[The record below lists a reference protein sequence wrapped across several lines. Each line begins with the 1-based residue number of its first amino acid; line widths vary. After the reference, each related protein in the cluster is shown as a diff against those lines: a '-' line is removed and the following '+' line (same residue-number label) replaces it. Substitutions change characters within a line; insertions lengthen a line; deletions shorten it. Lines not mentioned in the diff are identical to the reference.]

1 MSHTIHR
8 AGNKGRAGCGCL
20 LVILVIVMVVAGL
33 GFHPVSLKYTARYF
47 KYEDRIFPA
56 DSILV
61 PGFTEDKAGELYV
74 DAFREYFA
82 GNAKVIYIEG
92 ARMLGKD
99 NADTVRRMAK
109 ERGIPEKAIKMI
121 YPGTDMT
128 TKTGIIKKKLKDA
141 GMKKVIIVVPDYASR
156 RYHGMY
162 KPEDDQSG
170 MVFMIKSTPVSYFRS
185 DKWWRDE
192 VSRALLARETYKSLL
207 YYYTVFRKDTKL

>member
-1 MSHTIHR
+1 MTYEFSR
-8 AGNKGRAGCGCL
+8 MGNKGRAGCGCL
-20 LVILVIVMVVAGL
+20 ILLLVIIMIIAGF

-47 KYEDRIFPA
+47 RYEDKIFPA

-61 PGFTEDKAGELYV
+61 PRFAEDKAGELYA

-99 NADTVRRMAK
+99 IEDMVRRMAN
-109 ERGIPEKAIKMI
+109 ERGIPESAIKMI
-121 YPGTDMT
+121 YPGTDIVMN
-128 TKTGIIKKKLKDA
+128 IKKRLREA
-141 GMKKVIIVVPDYASR
+141 RVKKVIIIVPDYASR

-162 KPEDDQSG
+162 KSEGDEKG
-170 MVFMIKSTPVSYFRS
+170 MIFLIKSTPVSYFRS

-192 VSRALLARETYKSLL
+192 ISRALLAREAYNSLL
-207 YYYTVFRKDTKL
+207 FYYTILRKDTKL